1 VLTEAAAPLIA
12 ATATTAALGVTV
24 TWLTLAADPDGP
36 SLALPGAGYWL
47 ALAGGV
53 TIALS
58 VVSATLPLLRRL
70 TDPDTVRFD

>member
-1 VLTEAAAPLIA
+1 V
-12 ATATTAALGVTV
+12 VV
-24 TWLTLAADPDGP
+24 TWLTLASDPDGP

-53 TIALS
+53 AIAMG
-58 VVSATLPLLRRL
+58 VVAATLPLLRRL